1 MAMLGQTQDLEIVL
15 RGSAT
20 RVERWCKTEQL
31 VTAGAATTFATL
43 LTVPAA
49 RRLIRSVD
57 PLVHRFANLAQL
69 AVSHDYPTAA
79 PVFHLVVATVVAS
92 PWFGSSGS
100 YTNDLTL
107 GLTARFRTW
116 IGELDTAVVTT
127 SILPIKPLEP
137 VHHPDWRPIS
147 GEAITYIAAAA
158 LDGFATESQGAS
170 YLFKLERIQ
179 SILGLKP
186 NEMTRLLGV
195 SHEGLRKWARGGA
208 IAEERLPDIDDLYD
222 FSLWLSSHVKPEAV
236 PAFVR
241 RRIPALLNER
251 PIDWLMTMRLREL
264 RAIYEKAFSYEQLA

>member
-1 MAMLGQTQDLEIVL
+1 MLTQSQDLEIVL

-20 RVERWCKTEQL
+20 RVERWCKTEHL
-31 VTAGAATTFATL
+31 VTSGAATTFATL

-49 RRLIRSVD
+49 RGLIRSVD
-57 PLVHRFANLAQL
+57 PLVHRFADLAQL
-69 AVSHDYPTAA
+69 AISHEYPTAA
-79 PVFHLVVATVVAS
+79 PVFHLVVATVVAG
-92 PWFGSSGS
+92 PWFGASGS

-107 GLTARFRTW
+107 GLTARFRSW
-116 IGELDTAVVTT
+116 IGELDVTVDIAPT
-127 SILPIKPLEP
+127 VPIKPLERA
-137 VHHPDWRPIS
+137 HRPDWRPIS
-147 GEAITYIAAAA
+147 GDAITYVAAAA
-158 LDGFATESQGAS
+158 LDRVATENEGAS

-195 SHEGLRKWARGGA
+195 SHEGLRKWGRGGS

-236 PAFVR
+236 HAFVR
-241 RRIPALLNER
+241 RRIPALSNER
-251 PIDWLMTMRLREL
+251 PIDWLMTKRLGEL